1 MRNRNRKRL
10 QFVQTTLRA
19 SDMKVREGS
28 FVSNRKAQRMAA
40 EIMGTL
46 SASTETPADWSANT
60 GFLMG
65 LLVALTT
72 RARLGVINQDPTLKS
87 AVVPQG
93 VVELIHYVSEN
104 LQWRLA
110 NRNRRRRGLLMT
122 ASRTTSRRRSS
133 TACRISWTMPWG
145 WLASETARISSQP
158 SPCPIP
164 ENARGFG
171 CAGAARLWSLHRIF
185 AWREEVGTRCSN
197 GYDAAG
203 QGQQDSGRS

>member
-1 MRNRNRKRL
+1 MASARQARAKLGGSTKEDSNHAQPKSQAAPVRANDTQAFGHEGQGRL
-10 QFVQTTLRA
+10 
-19 SDMKVREGS
+19 VRVEP
-28 FVSNRKAQRMAA
+28 Q
-40 EIMGTL
+40 GTADGGGVYGHA

-110 NRNRRRRGLLMT
+110 N
-122 ASRTTSRRRSS
+122 
-133 TACRISWTMPWG
+133 P
-145 WLASETARISSQP
+145 E
-158 SPCPIP
+158 SPKT
-164 ENARGFG
+164 
-171 CAGAARLWSLHRIF
+171 WSLDDCLTDYVEAAEF
-185 AWREEVGTRCSN
+185 YGLQDFLD
-197 GYDAAG
+197 DALGMAG
-203 QGQQDSGRS
+203 K

>member
-10 QFVQTTLRA
+10 QFVQTTLRL

-40 EIMGTL
+40 EFMGTL

-110 NRNRRRRGLLMT
+110 N
-122 ASRTTSRRRSS
+122 
-133 TACRISWTMPWG
+133 P
-145 WLASETARISSQP
+145 E
-158 SPCPIP
+158 SPKT
-164 ENARGFG
+164 
-171 CAGAARLWSLHRIF
+171 W
-185 AWREEVGTRCSN
+185 
-197 GYDAAG
+197 
-203 QGQQDSGRS
+203 